1 MTDNT
6 IEVGKTWD
14 SIADGRM
21 AVFRWAVDN
30 GLSFSVKKAD
40 KQKWLAVCRDT
51 DICNFRI
58 RISVSKKR
66 NIAKLTV
73 LVPHTCPAAT
83 HRGWRAANS
92 VKVLAS
98 NPKRAVQQNSI
109 DDDKTSIG
117 EISDFAGFPDND
129 LNVDATVRLPGW
141 NAARSPLEGT
151 LNDQSHLSNPQQL
164 IDFVDE
170 DVAPEEDLGSGM
182 NSDEDDVSSD
192 GSELRAQ
199 WAISEDPDIAQLS
212 HYIEFYS
219 QQLRRHLEFK
229 ARYPKEAAERLQRKK
244 RNLALNIGIGHRL
257 TKEQYLKAIGE
268 DYIREPPAYPQNS
281 CFPVKRPFPR
291 PSDQRLDPT
300 EADLRNPLRLSNGV
314 PNLQSHDP
322 ECRMSKNPHQAMT
335 ASSPSLTILTKSP
348 ASKAATETSS
358 ASTSNIPNARFTRTR
373 RVGTLTEKGRVWV
386 NEDRTDAKTR
396 TAALKRARAASEIGL
411 TTSPPSVKRKYR
423 KTS

>member
-98 NPKRAVQQNSI
+98 NPKRAVQENSI

-117 EISDFAGFPDND
+117 ELSDFAGFPDSD

-141 NAARSPLEGT
+141 NAERSPLEE
-151 LNDQSHLSNPQQL
+151 
-164 IDFVDE
+164 E
-170 DVAPEEDLGSGM
+170 DVAPEEGLGSGM

-244 RNLALNIGIGHRL
+244 RNLALNVGIGHRL
-257 TKEQYLKAIGE
+257 TKEQYLKATGE

-281 CFPVKRPFPR
+281 CFPVKLPFPR
-291 PSDQRLDPT
+291 PSDQHLNST

-314 PNLQSHDP
+314 PNWKSHDP
-322 ECRMSKNPHQAMT
+322 ESRMSKNPHQVMT
-335 ASSPSLTILTKSP
+335 ASSPSLTILSKSP

-358 ASTSNIPNARFTRTR
+358 ASTSIIPDARFTRTR

-386 NEDRTDAKTR
+386 NEDRADAKTR

-423 KTS
+423 KSS